1 MFEYND
7 LFSYFNEADDEE
19 EKKKNDDKDTEDD
32 KKEDKKSE
40 DKKEDKDDDSDYNDL
55 MDSDKD
61 TEDDE
66 SEDSED
72 SSEDYNDLMSDDDV
86 EDDIS
91 TDDVATDSSDDSD
104 YNDLMD
110 DSSESSDSDGSCCN
124 VYEKSLK
131 AAYASTVVV
140 SNLNYISFKIIGQGL
155 GDTRRIIESLVW
167 NIDNVSRTF
176 YQFASESPLCE
187 IDNPIRA
194 KEHCEDVSVA
204 NKKEYEWREALEF
217 IDKNINELLVYI
229 KCLNDM
235 PGLRKDIADACGCC
249 IGTIE
254 RVSNSDIRKILAGK
268 FSDTSTALIAVK
280 SESCDYYNDIF

>member
-61 TEDDE
+61 NE

-72 SSEDYNDLMSDDDV
+72 SSEDYNDLMSNDDT

-167 NIDNVSRTF
+167 NIDNISRTF

-204 NKKEYEWREALEF
+204 TEKEYEWRDALEF

-268 FSDTSTALIAVK
+268 FSDTSTAVIAVK

>member
-32 KKEDKKSE
+32 KKEDKKSK

-55 MDSDKD
+55 MDSDND

-72 SSEDYNDLMSDDDV
+72 SSEDYNDLMSDDSE
-86 EDDIS
+86 EDIP

-110 DSSESSDSDGSCCN
+110 DSSDSNSSCCN
-124 VYEKSLK
+124 VYEKALK

-140 SNLNYISFKIIGQGL
+140 SNLNYISFKVIGQSL
-155 GDTRRIIESLVW
+155 DSTKRIIESLVW

-204 NKKEYEWREALEF
+204 TEKEYEWREALEF

-254 RVSNSDIRKILAGK
+254 RVSNNDIRKTLAGK
-268 FSDTSTALIAVK
+268 SSDTSTAVIAVK

>member
-55 MDSDKD
+55 MDDD
-61 TEDDE
+61 AEEDE
-66 SEDSED
+66 SEDSDD
-72 SSEDYNDLMSDDDV
+72 SSEDYNDLMSDDA

-91 TDDVATDSSDDSD
+91 TDDVTTDSSDDSD

-140 SNLNYISFKIIGQGL
+140 SNLNYISFKVIGQGL
-155 GDTRRIIESLVW
+155 GDTKRIIESLVW
-167 NIDNVSRTF
+167 NIDNISRTF

-204 NKKEYEWREALEF
+204 TEKEYEWREALEF

-235 PGLRKDIADACGCC
+235 PELRKDIADACGCC

-268 FSDTSTALIAVK
+268 FSDTSTAVIAVK
-280 SESCDYYNDIF
+280 SESCDYNDIF

>member
-72 SSEDYNDLMSDDDV
+72 SSEDYNDLMSDDSE
-86 EDDIS
+86 EDIP
-91 TDDVATDSSDDSD
+91 TDDVATNSSDDSD
-104 YNDLMD
+104 YNDLMG
-110 DSSESSDSDGSCCN
+110 DSNDSNSSCCN
-124 VYEKSLK
+124 VYEKALK

-140 SNLNYISFKIIGQGL
+140 SNLNYISFKVIGQGL
-155 GDTRRIIESLVW
+155 DNTKRIIESLVW

-204 NKKEYEWREALEF
+204 IEKEYEWREALEF

-249 IGTIE
+249 IGIIE
-254 RVSNSDIRKILAGK
+254 RVSNNDIRKTLAGK
-268 FSDTSTALIAVK
+268 SSDTSTAVIAVK

>member
-19 EKKKNDDKDTEDD
+19 EKKKNNDKDTEDD

-40 DKKEDKDDDSDYNDL
+40 DKKEDKDDDSNYNDL
-55 MDSDKD
+55 MDGDDD

-66 SEDSED
+66 SEDSAED
-72 SSEDYNDLMSDDDV
+72 SSEDYNDLMSDDDT
-86 EDDIS
+86 EDIP
-91 TDDVATDSSDDSD
+91 TDDVATDSSDDSE
-104 YNDLMD
+104 YNDLMG
-110 DSSESSDSDGSCCN
+110 DSSESSDSNGSCCN
-124 VYEKSLK
+124 VYEKALK
-131 AAYASTVVV
+131 VAYASTVVV
-140 SNLNYISFKIIGQGL
+140 SNLNYISFKVIGQGL
-155 GDTRRIIESLVW
+155 GDTKRIIESLVW

-204 NKKEYEWREALEF
+204 TEKEYEWREALEF

-254 RVSNSDIRKILAGK
+254 RVSNNDIRKILAGK
-268 FSDTSTALIAVK
+268 FSDTSTAVIAVK
-280 SESCDYYNDIF
+280 AESCNYYNDIF

>member
-72 SSEDYNDLMSDDDV
+72 SSEDYNDLMSDDSE
-86 EDDIS
+86 EDIP

-104 YNDLMD
+104 YNDLMGD
-110 DSSESSDSDGSCCN
+110 SSDSNSSCCN
-124 VYEKSLK
+124 VYEKALK

-155 GDTRRIIESLVW
+155 DSTKRIIESLVW
-167 NIDNVSRTF
+167 NIDNISRTF

-204 NKKEYEWREALEF
+204 IEKEYEWREALEF

-254 RVSNSDIRKILAGK
+254 GVSNNDIRKTLAGK
-268 FSDTSTALIAVK
+268 SSDTSTAVIAVK

>member
-55 MDSDKD
+55 MDSDND
-61 TEDDE
+61 TEDDK
-66 SEDSED
+66 
-72 SSEDYNDLMSDDDV
+72 SEDYNDLMSDDDV
-86 EDDIS
+86 EEDIS
-91 TDDVATDSSDDSD
+91 TDNVATDSSDDSD
-104 YNDLMD
+104 YNDLMGD
-110 DSSESSDSDGSCCN
+110 SSDSNSSCCN
-124 VYEKSLK
+124 VYEKALK

-140 SNLNYISFKIIGQGL
+140 SNLNYISFKVIGQGL
-155 GDTRRIIESLVW
+155 DNTKRIIESLVW

-204 NKKEYEWREALEF
+204 IEKEYEWREALEF

-235 PGLRKDIADACGCC
+235 PGLRKDIADTCGCC

-254 RVSNSDIRKILAGK
+254 RVSNNDIRKTLAGK
-268 FSDTSTALIAVK
+268 SSDTSTAVIAVK

>member
-72 SSEDYNDLMSDDDV
+72 SSEDYNDLMSDDSE
-86 EDDIS
+86 EDIP

-104 YNDLMD
+104 YNDLMGD
-110 DSSESSDSDGSCCN
+110 SSDSNSSCCN
-124 VYEKSLK
+124 VYEKALK

-155 GDTRRIIESLVW
+155 DSTKRIIESLVW
-167 NIDNVSRTF
+167 NIDNISRTF

-204 NKKEYEWREALEF
+204 IEKEYEWREALEF

-254 RVSNSDIRKILAGK
+254 RVSNNDIRKTLAGK
-268 FSDTSTALIAVK
+268 SSDTSTAVIAVK

>member
-55 MDSDKD
+55 MDNDKD
-61 TEDDE
+61 AEDDE
-66 SEDSED
+66 FEDSDD
-72 SSEDYNDLMSDDDV
+72 SSDDYNDLMSDDA

-140 SNLNYISFKIIGQGL
+140 SNLNYISFKVIGQGL
-155 GDTRRIIESLVW
+155 GDTKRIIESLVW

-204 NKKEYEWREALEF
+204 TEKEYEWREALEF

-254 RVSNSDIRKILAGK
+254 RVSNNDIRKILAGK
-268 FSDTSTALIAVK
+268 FSDTSTAVIAVK
-280 SESCDYYNDIF
+280 SESCDYNDIF

>member
-55 MDSDKD
+55 MDSDND

-72 SSEDYNDLMSDDDV
+72 SSEDYNDLMSDDSE
-86 EDDIS
+86 EDIP

-104 YNDLMD
+104 YNDLMGD
-110 DSSESSDSDGSCCN
+110 SSDSNSSCCN
-124 VYEKSLK
+124 VYEKALK

-140 SNLNYISFKIIGQGL
+140 SNLNYISFKVIGQGL
-155 GDTRRIIESLVW
+155 DSTKRIIESLVW

-204 NKKEYEWREALEF
+204 IEKEYEWREALEF

-254 RVSNSDIRKILAGK
+254 RVSNNDIRKTLAGK
-268 FSDTSTALIAVK
+268 SSDTSTAVIAVK

>member
-72 SSEDYNDLMSDDDV
+72 SSEDYNDLMSDDS
-86 EDDIS
+86 EEDIS

-104 YNDLMD
+104 YNDLMGD
-110 DSSESSDSDGSCCN
+110 SSDSNSSCCN
-124 VYEKSLK
+124 VYEKALK

-140 SNLNYISFKIIGQGL
+140 SNLNYISFKVIGQGL
-155 GDTRRIIESLVW
+155 DSTKRIIESLVW

-204 NKKEYEWREALEF
+204 IEKEYEWREALEF

-254 RVSNSDIRKILAGK
+254 RVSNNDIRKTLAGK
-268 FSDTSTALIAVK
+268 SSDTSTAVIAVK

>member
-19 EKKKNDDKDTEDD
+19 EKKKNADKDTEDD

-72 SSEDYNDLMSDDDV
+72 SSEDYNDLMSDDS
-86 EDDIS
+86 EEDIS

-104 YNDLMD
+104 YNDLMGD
-110 DSSESSDSDGSCCN
+110 SSDSNSSCCN
-124 VYEKSLK
+124 VYEKALK

-140 SNLNYISFKIIGQGL
+140 SNLNYISFKVIGQGL
-155 GDTRRIIESLVW
+155 DSTKRIIESLVW

-204 NKKEYEWREALEF
+204 IEKEYEWREALEF

-254 RVSNSDIRKILAGK
+254 RVSNNDIRKTLAGK
-268 FSDTSTALIAVK
+268 SSDTSTAVIAVK

>member
-7 LFSYFNEADDEE
+7 LFSYFNESDDEE

-72 SSEDYNDLMSDDDV
+72 SSEDYNDLMSDDS
-86 EDDIS
+86 EEDIS

-110 DSSESSDSDGSCCN
+110 DSSDSNGSCCN
-124 VYEKSLK
+124 VYEKALK

-140 SNLNYISFKIIGQGL
+140 SNLNYISFKVIGQGL
-155 GDTRRIIESLVW
+155 DSTKRIIESLVW

-204 NKKEYEWREALEF
+204 IEKEYEWREALEF

-254 RVSNSDIRKILAGK
+254 RVSNNDIRKTLAGK
-268 FSDTSTALIAVK
+268 SSDTSTAVIAVK

>member
-19 EKKKNDDKDTEDD
+19 EKKKNADKDTEDD

-72 SSEDYNDLMSDDDV
+72 SSEDYNDLMSDDS
-86 EDDIS
+86 EEDIS
-91 TDDVATDSSDDSD
+91 TDDVAIDSSDDSD
-104 YNDLMD
+104 YNDLMGD
-110 DSSESSDSDGSCCN
+110 SSDSNSSCCN
-124 VYEKSLK
+124 VYEKALK

-140 SNLNYISFKIIGQGL
+140 SNLNYISFKVIGQGL
-155 GDTRRIIESLVW
+155 DSTKRIIESLVW

-204 NKKEYEWREALEF
+204 IEKEYEWREALEF

-254 RVSNSDIRKILAGK
+254 RVSNNDIRKTLAGK
-268 FSDTSTALIAVK
+268 SSDTSTAVIAVK

>member
-32 KKEDKKSE
+32 KKEDKKSD

-61 TEDDE
+61 TEEDE
-66 SEDSED
+66 SED
-72 SSEDYNDLMSDDDV
+72 SSEDYNDLMSDDV

-110 DSSESSDSDGSCCN
+110 DSSESNDSDGSCCN

-140 SNLNYISFKIIGQGL
+140 SNLNYISFKVIGQGL
-155 GDTRRIIESLVW
+155 GDTKRIIESLVW
-167 NIDNVSRTF
+167 NIDNISRTF

-194 KEHCEDVSVA
+194 KEHCEDVSIA
-204 NKKEYEWREALEF
+204 TEKEYEWREALEF

-254 RVSNSDIRKILAGK
+254 RVSNNDIRKILAGK
-268 FSDTSTALIAVK
+268 FSDTSTAVIAVK

>member
-32 KKEDKKSE
+32 KKEDKKSD

-66 SEDSED
+66 SEDPAED
-72 SSEDYNDLMSDDDV
+72 SSEDYNDLMSDDA

-110 DSSESSDSDGSCCN
+110 DSSESSDSSSSCCN
-124 VYEKSLK
+124 VYEKALK

-140 SNLNYISFKIIGQGL
+140 SNLNYISFKVIGQGL
-155 GDTRRIIESLVW
+155 GDTKRIIESLVW
-167 NIDNVSRTF
+167 NIDNISRTF

-194 KEHCEDVSVA
+194 KEHCEDVSIA
-204 NKKEYEWREALEF
+204 TEKEYEWREALEF

-254 RVSNSDIRKILAGK
+254 RVSNNDIRKILAGK
-268 FSDTSTALIAVK
+268 FSDTSTAVIAVK

>member
-61 TEDDE
+61 IEDDE

-72 SSEDYNDLMSDDDV
+72 SSEDYNDLMSDDSE
-86 EDDIS
+86 EDIP

-104 YNDLMD
+104 YNDLMGD
-110 DSSESSDSDGSCCN
+110 SSDSNSSCCN
-124 VYEKSLK
+124 VYEKALK

-140 SNLNYISFKIIGQGL
+140 SNLNYISFKVIGQSL
-155 GDTRRIIESLVW
+155 DSIKRIIESLVW

-204 NKKEYEWREALEF
+204 IEKEYEWREALEF

-254 RVSNSDIRKILAGK
+254 RVSNNDIRKTLAGK
-268 FSDTSTALIAVK
+268 SSDTSTAVIAVK

>member
-32 KKEDKKSE
+32 KKEDKKSD

-66 SEDSED
+66 SEDS
-72 SSEDYNDLMSDDDV
+72 SEDYNDLMSDDV

-140 SNLNYISFKIIGQGL
+140 SNLNYISFKVIGQGL
-155 GDTRRIIESLVW
+155 GDTKRIIESLVW
-167 NIDNVSRTF
+167 NIDNISRTF

-204 NKKEYEWREALEF
+204 IEKEYEWREALEF

-254 RVSNSDIRKILAGK
+254 RVSNNDIRKILAGK
-268 FSDTSTALIAVK
+268 FSDTSTAVIAVK

>member
-72 SSEDYNDLMSDDDV
+72 NSEDYNDLMSDDS
-86 EDDIS
+86 EEDIS

-104 YNDLMD
+104 SN
-110 DSSESSDSDGSCCN
+110 SSCCN
-124 VYEKSLK
+124 VYEKALK

-140 SNLNYISFKIIGQGL
+140 SNLNYISFKVIGQGL
-155 GDTRRIIESLVW
+155 DSTKRIIESLVW

-204 NKKEYEWREALEF
+204 IEKEYEWREALEF

-254 RVSNSDIRKILAGK
+254 RVSNNDIRKTLAGK
-268 FSDTSTALIAVK
+268 SSDTSTAVIAVK

>member
-55 MDSDKD
+55 MDSDND
-61 TEDDE
+61 TEDDK
-66 SEDSED
+66 
-72 SSEDYNDLMSDDDV
+72 SEDYNDLMSDDDV
-86 EDDIS
+86 EEDIS
-91 TDDVATDSSDDSD
+91 TDNVATDSSDDSD
-104 YNDLMD
+104 YNDLMGD
-110 DSSESSDSDGSCCN
+110 SSDSNSSCCN
-124 VYEKSLK
+124 VYEKALK

-140 SNLNYISFKIIGQGL
+140 SNLNYISFKVIGQGL
-155 GDTRRIIESLVW
+155 DNTKRIIESLVW

-204 NKKEYEWREALEF
+204 IEKEYEWREALEF

-229 KCLNDM
+229 KCLNDI

-254 RVSNSDIRKILAGK
+254 RVSNNDIRKTLAGK
-268 FSDTSTALIAVK
+268 SSDTSTAVIAVK

>member
-72 SSEDYNDLMSDDDV
+72 SSEDYNDLMSDDSE
-86 EDDIS
+86 EDIP

-104 YNDLMD
+104 YNDLMGD
-110 DSSESSDSDGSCCN
+110 SSDSNSSCCN
-124 VYEKSLK
+124 VYEKALK

-140 SNLNYISFKIIGQGL
+140 SNLNYISFKVIGQGL
-155 GDTRRIIESLVW
+155 DNTKRIIESLVW

-204 NKKEYEWREALEF
+204 IEKEYEWREALEF

-249 IGTIE
+249 IGIIE
-254 RVSNSDIRKILAGK
+254 RVSNNDIRKTLAGK
-268 FSDTSTALIAVK
+268 SSDTSTAVIAVK

>member
-19 EKKKNDDKDTEDD
+19 EKKKNNDDKDAKDD
-32 KKEDKKSE
+32 KKEDNKSE

-55 MDSDKD
+55 MNSDDD

-72 SSEDYNDLMSDDDV
+72 SSEDYNDLMSDNDT
-86 EDDIS
+86 EDIP
-91 TDDVATDSSDDSD
+91 TNDVATDSSDD
-104 YNDLMD
+104 YNDLMG

-124 VYEKSLK
+124 VYEKALK

-140 SNLNYISFKIIGQGL
+140 SNLNYISFKAIGQGL
-155 GDTRRIIESLVW
+155 GDIRRIIESLVW

-204 NKKEYEWREALEF
+204 TEKEYEWKEALEF

-235 PGLRKDIADACGCC
+235 PGLRKDISDACGCC

-254 RVSNSDIRKILAGK
+254 RTSNSDIRKILAGK
-268 FSDTSTALIAVK
+268 FSDTSTTAVVVK
-280 SESCDYYNDIF
+280 TESCDYYNDIF

>member
-19 EKKKNDDKDTEDD
+19 EKKKKDDKDTEDD

-40 DKKEDKDDDSDYNDL
+40 DKKEDKDDESDYNDL
-55 MDSDKD
+55 MDSDDD
-61 TEDDE
+61 TEEDE
-66 SEDSED
+66 SEDSDED
-72 SSEDYNDLMSDDDV
+72 SSEDYNDLMSDDDM
-86 EDDIS
+86 EDIS
-91 TDDVATDSSDDSD
+91 TDDVATDSSDDGD
-104 YNDLMD
+104 YNDLMG
-110 DSSESSDSDGSCCN
+110 DSSESSDSDSCCN
-124 VYEKSLK
+124 VYEKALK

-140 SNLNYISFKIIGQGL
+140 SNLNYISFKVIGQGL
-155 GDTRRIIESLVW
+155 GDTKRIIESLVW

-204 NKKEYEWREALEF
+204 TEKEYEWREALEF

-254 RVSNSDIRKILAGK
+254 RVSNNDIRKILAGK
-268 FSDTSTALIAVK
+268 FSDTSTAVIAVK
-280 SESCDYYNDIF
+280 SESCNYYNDIF

>member
-55 MDSDKD
+55 MDSDND
-61 TEDDE
+61 TED
-66 SEDSED
+66 D
-72 SSEDYNDLMSDDDV
+72 SSEDYNDLMSDDS
-86 EDDIS
+86 EDDIP

-110 DSSESSDSDGSCCN
+110 DSSDSNSSCCN
-124 VYEKSLK
+124 VYEKALK

-140 SNLNYISFKIIGQGL
+140 SNLNYISFKVIGQGL
-155 GDTRRIIESLVW
+155 DNTKRIIESLVW

-204 NKKEYEWREALEF
+204 IEKEYEWREALEF

-254 RVSNSDIRKILAGK
+254 RVSNNDIRKTLAGK
-268 FSDTSTALIAVK
+268 SSDTSTAVIAVK

>member
-7 LFSYFNEADDEE
+7 LFSYFNEADDE
-19 EKKKNDDKDTEDD
+19 
-32 KKEDKKSE
+32 EDKKSE

-55 MDSDKD
+55 MDSDND
-61 TEDDE
+61 TED
-66 SEDSED
+66 D
-72 SSEDYNDLMSDDDV
+72 SSEDYNDLMSDDS
-86 EDDIS
+86 EDDIP

-110 DSSESSDSDGSCCN
+110 DSSDSNSSCCN
-124 VYEKSLK
+124 VYEKALK

-140 SNLNYISFKIIGQGL
+140 SNLNYISFKVIGQGI
-155 GDTRRIIESLVW
+155 DSTKRIIESLVW
-167 NIDNVSRTF
+167 NIDNISRTF

-204 NKKEYEWREALEF
+204 IEKEYEWREALEF

-254 RVSNSDIRKILAGK
+254 RVSNNDIRKTLAGK
-268 FSDTSTALIAVK
+268 SSDTSTAVIAVK

>member
-19 EKKKNDDKDTEDD
+19 EKKKNGDKDTEDD

-66 SEDSED
+66 SED
-72 SSEDYNDLMSDDDV
+72 YNDLMSDDS
-86 EDDIS
+86 EEDIS

-104 YNDLMD
+104 YNDLIGD
-110 DSSESSDSDGSCCN
+110 SSDSNSSCCN
-124 VYEKSLK
+124 VYEKALK

-140 SNLNYISFKIIGQGL
+140 SNLNYISFKVIGQGL
-155 GDTRRIIESLVW
+155 DSTKRIIESLVW

-176 YQFASESPLCE
+176 YHFASESPLCE

-204 NKKEYEWREALEF
+204 IENEYEWREALEF

-235 PGLRKDIADACGCC
+235 PGLRKDIADVCGCC

-254 RVSNSDIRKILAGK
+254 RVSNNDIRKTLAGK
-268 FSDTSTALIAVK
+268 SSDTSTAVIAVK

>member
-19 EKKKNDDKDTEDD
+19 EKKKKDDKDTEDD

-55 MDSDKD
+55 MDSDDD
-61 TEDDE
+61 TEEDE
-66 SEDSED
+66 SEDSDED
-72 SSEDYNDLMSDDDV
+72 SSEDYNDLMSDDDM
-86 EDDIS
+86 EDIS
-91 TDDVATDSSDDSD
+91 TDDVATDSSDDGD
-104 YNDLMD
+104 YNDLMG
-110 DSSESSDSDGSCCN
+110 DSSESSDSDSCCN
-124 VYEKSLK
+124 VYEKALK

-140 SNLNYISFKIIGQGL
+140 SNLNYISFKVIGQGL
-155 GDTRRIIESLVW
+155 GDTKRIIESLVW

-204 NKKEYEWREALEF
+204 TEKEYEWREALEF

-254 RVSNSDIRKILAGK
+254 RVSNNDIRKILAGK
-268 FSDTSTALIAVK
+268 FSDTSTAVIAVK
-280 SESCDYYNDIF
+280 SESYNYYNDIF

>member
-55 MDSDKD
+55 MDNDKD
-61 TEDDE
+61 VEDDE
-66 SEDSED
+66 FEDSDD
-72 SSEDYNDLMSDDDV
+72 SSEDYNDLMSDDA

-124 VYEKSLK
+124 VYEKALK
-131 AAYASTVVV
+131 VAYASTIVV
-140 SNLNYISFKIIGQGL
+140 SNLNYISFKVIGQGL
-155 GDTRRIIESLVW
+155 GDTKRIIESLVW

-204 NKKEYEWREALEF
+204 TEKEYEWREALEF

-268 FSDTSTALIAVK
+268 FSDTSTAVIAVK
-280 SESCDYYNDIF
+280 SESCDYNDIF

>member
-55 MDSDKD
+55 MDGDDD
-61 TEDDE
+61 TENDE
-66 SEDSED
+66 SEDSDED
-72 SSEDYNDLMSDDDV
+72 SSEDYNDLMSDDDT
-86 EDDIS
+86 EDIP
-91 TDDVATDSSDDSD
+91 TDNVATDSSDSD
-104 YNDLMD
+104 YNDLMG

-124 VYEKSLK
+124 VYEKALK
-131 AAYASTVVV
+131 VAYASTVVV
-140 SNLNYISFKIIGQGL
+140 SNLNYISFKVIGQGL
-155 GDTRRIIESLVW
+155 GDTKRIIESLVW

-204 NKKEYEWREALEF
+204 TEKEYEWREALEF

-254 RVSNSDIRKILAGK
+254 RVSNNDIRKILAGK
-268 FSDTSTALIAVK
+268 FSDTSTAVIAVK
-280 SESCDYYNDIF
+280 AESCNYYNDIF

>member
-19 EKKKNDDKDTEDD
+19 EKKKNGDKDTEDD

-66 SEDSED
+66 SED
-72 SSEDYNDLMSDDDV
+72 YNDLMSDDSE
-86 EDDIS
+86 EDIP

-104 YNDLMD
+104 YNDLMGD
-110 DSSESSDSDGSCCN
+110 SSDSNSSCCN
-124 VYEKSLK
+124 VYEKALK

-140 SNLNYISFKIIGQGL
+140 SNLNYISFKVIGQGI
-155 GDTRRIIESLVW
+155 DSTKRIIESLVW
-167 NIDNVSRTF
+167 NIDNISRTF

-204 NKKEYEWREALEF
+204 IEKEYEWREALEF

-254 RVSNSDIRKILAGK
+254 RVSNNDIRKTLAGK
-268 FSDTSTALIAVK
+268 SSDTSTAVIAVK

>member
-55 MDSDKD
+55 MDNDKD
-61 TEDDE
+61 AEDDE
-66 SEDSED
+66 FEDSDD
-72 SSEDYNDLMSDDDV
+72 SSDDYNDLMSDDA

-140 SNLNYISFKIIGQGL
+140 SNLNYISFKVIGQGL
-155 GDTRRIIESLVW
+155 GDTKRIIESLVW

-204 NKKEYEWREALEF
+204 TEKEYEWREALEF

-235 PGLRKDIADACGCC
+235 SGLRKDIADACGCC

-254 RVSNSDIRKILAGK
+254 RVSNNDIRKILAGK

>member
-72 SSEDYNDLMSDDDV
+72 SSEDYNDLMSDDSE
-86 EDDIS
+86 EDIP

-104 YNDLMD
+104 YNDLMGD
-110 DSSESSDSDGSCCN
+110 SSDSNSSCCN
-124 VYEKSLK
+124 VYEKALK

-140 SNLNYISFKIIGQGL
+140 SNLNYISFKVIGQGL
-155 GDTRRIIESLVW
+155 DSTKRIIESLVW

-204 NKKEYEWREALEF
+204 IEKEYEWREALEF

-254 RVSNSDIRKILAGK
+254 RVSNNDIRKTLAGK
-268 FSDTSTALIAVK
+268 SSDTSTAVIAVK

>member
-55 MDSDKD
+55 MDSDND
-61 TEDDE
+61 TEDDK
-66 SEDSED
+66 
-72 SSEDYNDLMSDDDV
+72 SEDYNDLMSDDS
-86 EDDIS
+86 EDDIP

-104 YNDLMD
+104 YNDLMGD
-110 DSSESSDSDGSCCN
+110 SSDSNSSCCN
-124 VYEKSLK
+124 VYEKALK

-140 SNLNYISFKIIGQGL
+140 SNLNYISFKVIGQGL
-155 GDTRRIIESLVW
+155 DSTKRIIESLVW

-204 NKKEYEWREALEF
+204 IEKEYEWREALEF

-254 RVSNSDIRKILAGK
+254 RVSNNDIRKTLAGK
-268 FSDTSTALIAVK
+268 SSDTSTAVIAVK

>member
-19 EKKKNDDKDTEDD
+19 EKKKNDDKDTKDD

-66 SEDSED
+66 SEDS
-72 SSEDYNDLMSDDDV
+72 SEDYNDLMSDDSE
-86 EDDIS
+86 EDIP

-104 YNDLMD
+104 YNDLMGD
-110 DSSESSDSDGSCCN
+110 SSDSNSSCCN
-124 VYEKSLK
+124 VYEKALK

-140 SNLNYISFKIIGQGL
+140 SNLNYISFKVIGQGL
-155 GDTRRIIESLVW
+155 DNTKRIIESLVW

-204 NKKEYEWREALEF
+204 IEKEYEWREALEF

-254 RVSNSDIRKILAGK
+254 RVSNNDIRKTLAGK
-268 FSDTSTALIAVK
+268 SSDTSTAVIAVK

>member
-19 EKKKNDDKDTEDD
+19 EKKKNADKDTEDD

-72 SSEDYNDLMSDDDV
+72 SSEDYNDLMSDDS
-86 EDDIS
+86 EEDIS

-104 YNDLMD
+104 YNDLMSD
-110 DSSESSDSDGSCCN
+110 SSDSNSSCCN
-124 VYEKSLK
+124 VYEKALK

-140 SNLNYISFKIIGQGL
+140 SNLNYISFKVIGQGL
-155 GDTRRIIESLVW
+155 DNTKRIIESLVW

-204 NKKEYEWREALEF
+204 IEKEYEWREALEF

-254 RVSNSDIRKILAGK
+254 RVSNNDIRKTLAGK
-268 FSDTSTALIAVK
+268 SSDTSTAVIAVK

>member
-32 KKEDKKSE
+32 KKEDKKSD

-55 MDSDKD
+55 MDNDKD

-66 SEDSED
+66 SDD
-72 SSEDYNDLMSDDDV
+72 SSEDYNDLMSDDA

-124 VYEKSLK
+124 VYEKALK
-131 AAYASTVVV
+131 VAYASTIVV
-140 SNLNYISFKIIGQGL
+140 SNLNYISFKVIGQGL
-155 GDTRRIIESLVW
+155 GDTKRIIESLVW

-204 NKKEYEWREALEF
+204 TEKEYEWREALEF

-268 FSDTSTALIAVK
+268 FSDTSTAVIAVK

>member
-19 EKKKNDDKDTEDD
+19 EKKKNDDKDTEDG
-32 KKEDKKSE
+32 
-40 DKKEDKDDDSDYNDL
+40 KKEDKDDDSDYNDL

-72 SSEDYNDLMSDDDV
+72 SSEDYNDLMSDDDT

-110 DSSESSDSDGSCCN
+110 DSSGSSDSDGSCCN

-140 SNLNYISFKIIGQGL
+140 SNLNYISFKVIGQGL
-155 GDTRRIIESLVW
+155 GDTKRIIESLVW

-204 NKKEYEWREALEF
+204 TEKEYEWRDALEF

>member
-72 SSEDYNDLMSDDDV
+72 SSEDYNDLMSDDDT

-110 DSSESSDSDGSCCN
+110 DSSGSSDSDGSCCN

-140 SNLNYISFKIIGQGL
+140 SNLNYISFKVIGQGL
-155 GDTRRIIESLVW
+155 GDTKRIIESLVW
-167 NIDNVSRTF
+167 NIDNISRTF

-204 NKKEYEWREALEF
+204 TEKEYEWRDALEF

-254 RVSNSDIRKILAGK
+254 RVSNNDIRKILAGK

>member
-55 MDSDKD
+55 MDNDKD
-61 TEDDE
+61 AEDDE
-66 SEDSED
+66 FEDSDD
-72 SSEDYNDLMSDDDV
+72 SSDDYNDLMSDDA

-140 SNLNYISFKIIGQGL
+140 SNLNYISFKVIGQGL
-155 GDTRRIIESLVW
+155 GDTKRIIESLVW

-176 YQFASESPLCE
+176 YQFASESLLCE

-204 NKKEYEWREALEF
+204 TEKEYEWREALEF

-254 RVSNSDIRKILAGK
+254 RVSNNDIRKILAGK

>member
-19 EKKKNDDKDTEDD
+19 EKKKKYNKDTEDD

-40 DKKEDKDDDSDYNDL
+40 DKKEDKDDESDYNDL
-55 MDSDKD
+55 MDSDDD
-61 TEDDE
+61 TEEDE
-66 SEDSED
+66 SENSDED
-72 SSEDYNDLMSDDDV
+72 SSEDYNDLMSDDDM
-86 EDDIS
+86 EDIS
-91 TDDVATDSSDDSD
+91 TDDVATDSSDDGD
-104 YNDLMD
+104 YNDLMS
-110 DSSESSDSDGSCCN
+110 DSSESSDSDSCCN
-124 VYEKSLK
+124 VYEKALK

-140 SNLNYISFKIIGQGL
+140 SNLNYISFKVIGQGL
-155 GDTRRIIESLVW
+155 GDTKRIIESLVW

-204 NKKEYEWREALEF
+204 TEKEYEWREALEF

-254 RVSNSDIRKILAGK
+254 RVSNNDVRKILAGK
-268 FSDTSTALIAVK
+268 FSDTSTAVIAVK
-280 SESCDYYNDIF
+280 SESCNYYNDIF